1 MHFLCQHYQLDKKRS
16 AVKGPLILEFTFC
29 FVEQVLGMST
39 LFHFLYHQPTKTL
52 GVPLLCF
59 HSTHVNMTKKKT
71 TITITTFN
79 SLEECFIRILP
90 WHSTGMY
97 GTPDI
102 NTDKLCMASSQNPL
116 FLPQLID
123 PDIKIPV
130 MSAAQVSVILIL
142 TQILVGQTMYA
153 KNRSCIAGKEHEW
166 IKFHIV

>member
-1 MHFLCQHYQLDKKRS
+1 MLIQNVPDKWISLDPLLRKTEYFWGRCFFDRFWKRPLFSYPKSIVHFLCQHYQLDKKRS

-39 LFHFLYHQPTKTL
+39 LFHFLYHQPTKTP

-59 HSTHVNMTKKKT
+59 HSTHVNMTKKT

-102 NTDKLCMASSQNPL
+102 NTDKFSLRADDN
-116 FLPQLID
+116 
-123 PDIKIPV
+123 
-130 MSAAQVSVILIL
+130 
-142 TQILVGQTMYA
+142 
-153 KNRSCIAGKEHEW
+153 
-166 IKFHIV
+166 